1 MVFGPVS
8 SSKELQASA
17 QQSTVPDA
25 PAPQA
30 PAQNVPSAPTPQAPS
45 QSDSISGLASQAAH
59 GKASVDDTQTVPPA
73 DTAPASTGT
82 SPDGPPQQEAPY
94 TPKNAEE
101 AANFTFRTNVN
112 YVSIPVTVLY
122 KGQQVAGIPSR
133 DFRVYE
139 NGTRQHISFFS
150 VDAGALSVAFVID
163 QSLTRDVMARVN
175 NSLSAI
181 TGAFTPQDEAA
192 VFTYADG
199 VTQQTTFTAATGDR
213 LPAILIRSKSKG
225 EEMGTP
231 DLGGPMM
238 AGPTINDKPI
248 DPNLTPGRSNT
259 GFITLPKETHTLND
273 AILAAGEAL
282 SKAKKGRRRVI
293 YVISDGKEARSKAKV
308 SEVVRYLQAN
318 QETVYGTLVGESA
331 VPYIGYIDKFH
342 LPLLPYDNILPK
354 YTTATGG
361 GLEAELSTDGMERSF
376 SHILDQV
383 RTQYTLGYYTHGST
397 LDSRYRKL
405 DVHVERPNLDVIAP
419 PGYYPSAS
427 MSQR

>member
-1 MVFGPVS
+1 MVFGPVCS
-8 SSKELQASA
+8 SNELQADA
-17 QQSTVPDA
+17 QQSAVPDA

-30 PAQNVPSAPTPQAPS
+30 PAPNAPTPQAPS
-45 QSDSISGLASQAAH
+45 GSNSISGIASQAAH
-59 GKASVDDTQTVPPA
+59 GKATQDEAPAPPDTPPA
-73 DTAPASTGT
+73 ATGA
-82 SPDGPPQQEAPY
+82 SPDGPAQEEAPY
-94 TPKNAEE
+94 TPKNPEE
-101 AANFTFRTNVN
+101 AEAFTIRQNVN

-150 VDAGALSVAFVID
+150 ADAEPLSVAFVID
-163 QSLTRDVMARVN
+163 QSLPRDIMGRVN

-238 AGPTINDKPI
+238 SGPTINDKPI

-259 GFITLPKETHTLND
+259 GFITLPKEIHTLND
-273 AILAAGEAL
+273 AILAAGEQLA
-282 SKAKKGRRRVI
+282 KVKKGRRRII
-293 YVISDGKEARSKAKV
+293 YVISDGKESRSKAKL
-308 SEVVRYLQAN
+308 SEVVRYLQTN
-318 QETVYGTLVGESA
+318 QISVFGTLVGESA

-405 DVHVERPNLDVIAP
+405 DIHVERPNLDVIAP

-427 MSQR
+427 MQH